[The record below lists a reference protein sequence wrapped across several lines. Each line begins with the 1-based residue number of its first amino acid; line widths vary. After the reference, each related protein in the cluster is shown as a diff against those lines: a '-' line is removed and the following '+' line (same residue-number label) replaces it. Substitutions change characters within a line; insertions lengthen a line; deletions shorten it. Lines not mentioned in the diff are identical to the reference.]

1 MSMKCNQKN
10 IYIRQLFFRL
20 CLPLCLI
27 FILPHQISA
36 QDKKAISQ
44 EAIWSPSEMV
54 IQNMGES
61 CEHGGEYFVKKM
73 IKAGASPSS
82 VNFTR
87 TLMKNDF
94 SFCYMKSFQEM
105 GQVDHV
111 IIDCPFMNSPEHA
124 LLVNGKPSIVQPGDK
139 KFLDRIDL
147 TRHPKYSAIIK
158 KYPKA
163 ELWFE
168 GNLEKM
174 VKTADD
180 GQRFIWRHRIL
191 NGCHACENAGTAT
204 IAYDFDKNGKFK
216 GVRLL
221 ELSKEDLCQ

>member
-1 MSMKCNQKN
+1 MKYNRMN
-10 IYIRQLFFRL
+10 ICLKQSIFCL
-20 CLPLCLI
+20 CLPLFFI
-27 FILPHQISA
+27 FILPCQIFA

-44 EAIWSPSEMV
+44 DAMWSPSEAV
-54 IQNMGES
+54 IQKMGES
-61 CEHGGEYFVKKM
+61 CEHGGECFVKKM

-94 SFCYMKSFQEM
+94 PFCYMKSFQEM

-111 IIDCPFMNSPEHA
+111 MIDCPFMNSPEHA

-139 KFLDRIDL
+139 KYLDRIDL
-147 TRHPKYSAIIK
+147 KKHPKYSAIIK
-158 KYPKA
+158 KYPRA

-174 VKTADD
+174 VKTADG

-204 IAYDFDKNGKFK
+204 IAYDFDKNGKYK
-216 GVRLL
+216 DVKLL
-221 ELSKEDLCQ
+221 ELSQEDLCQ